1 MDEAEQRRIDAG
13 NAIDLKWLRSFV
25 VVAEEASFTRAAS
38 RVHVAQPGVSAQVR
52 RLESELGQQ
61 LLDRS
66 GRSVR
71 LTEVG
76 SAVLPF
82 ARAALDAVANARL
95 AVDELAGLVRGQI
108 TVGMV
113 SGCALPV
120 LAELLAGFH
129 DLYPG
134 VAITLTE
141 GNSDRLVELLR
152 DGQLDLALIGS
163 AGAAA
168 PGVDTA
174 VIVAEELV
182 AAVDPGHPLADS
194 GAITVGALRGVPLVS
209 LPCGTGVRAAL
220 DAACAEAGFA
230 PRIVFEASAL
240 PMVVRLAAL
249 GLGLAVVPASAV
261 PPVTGDA
268 GTGDAGTGDAGAG
281 NAGTGNAPRILR
293 ITDPQLRSRLELAWN
308 SAPSAN
314 PAARVLIEHARTLV
328 GRRPLRRRQGPGH
341 RPRQG
346 RQELPT
352 GIVVRVYLRDTR
364 PPNFSPLVNSF
375 RQVPAS
381 SRVSPAKCG
390 KFASG
395 NSPVWSTSTSRCT
408 R

>member
-1 MDEAEQRRIDAG
+1 MDHAEQQRIDAG
-13 NAIDLKWLRSFV
+13 NSIDLKWLRSFV

-95 AVDELAGLVRGQI
+95 AVDELAGLVRGQV

-141 GNSDRLVELLR
+141 NNSDRLVELLR
-152 DGQLDLALIGS
+152 DSQLDLALIGS
-163 AGAAA
+163 AGKWDEPA
-168 PGVDTA
+168 PGVDTV

-194 GAITVGALRGVPLVS
+194 GAITVGALRDMPLVS
-209 LPCGTGVRAAL
+209 LPRGTGVRAAL

-230 PRIVFEASAL
+230 PRIVLEASAL
-240 PMVVRLAAL
+240 PMVVQLAAR
-249 GLGLAVVPASAV
+249 GLGLAVVPASIASV
-261 PPVTGDA
+261 PAATGPA
-268 GTGDAGTGDAGAG
+268 ASVPAATGPAATGPASAAD
-281 NAGTGNAPRILR
+281 APRILR
-293 ITDPQLRSRLELAWN
+293 ITDPRIRSRLELAWN

-314 PAARVLIEHARTLV
+314 PAVRVLIEHARTLV
-328 GRRPLRRRQGPGH
+328 C
-341 RPRQG
+341 
-346 RQELPT
+346 
-352 GIVVRVYLRDTR
+352 
-364 PPNFSPLVNSF
+364 PPS
-375 RQVPAS
+375 AD
-381 SRVSPAKCG
+381 
-390 KFASG
+390 
-395 NSPVWSTSTSRCT
+395 
-408 R
+408 